1 MHGAHATLNAVLK
14 LCGSELQDICRSEN
28 VAEWLDIAISKMEAH
43 KRGYNTAVKEGV
55 LNLCRAEHIVLLNI
69 KDYDFDFKYLSKQW
83 KMYLYRNHV
92 TDIKHIDNRRVR
104 DTDLRADVVRDVLGL
119 LKAMEASDPVTM
131 QEDKRKYHYQFEYK
145 RKM

>member
-14 LCGSELQDICRSEN
+14 LCGADLKDICIGEN
-28 VAEWLDIAISKMEAH
+28 IAEWLDIAISKIE

-55 LNLCRAEHIVLLNI
+55 LNLCRAEHLVLLNI
-69 KDYDFDFKYLSKQW
+69 KDYDFDFKYLSKRW
-83 KMYLYRNHV
+83 KMYLYRHHI
-92 TDIKHIDNRRVR
+92 TERKPIDNRRVR

-145 RKM
+145 RKCS